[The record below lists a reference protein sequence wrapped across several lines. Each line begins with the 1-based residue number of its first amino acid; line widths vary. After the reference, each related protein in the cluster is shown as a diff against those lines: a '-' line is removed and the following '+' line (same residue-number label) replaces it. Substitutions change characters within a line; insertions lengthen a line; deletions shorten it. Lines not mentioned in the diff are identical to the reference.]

1 MSSRMLCERCV
12 EVIIPGANAETEI
25 VAGAEVARNATS
37 ADERRNFIMLSSE
50 RYEQDGLAEGV
61 RESVAS

>member
-1 MSSRMLCERCV
+1 M

-61 RESVAS
+61 RESDAS